1 MRVLRRLG
9 LVLLLAL
16 TATACGETDSGAT
29 ELRLADLVRFQDRYD
44 GDMVTISGV
53 VNMFDDPEHYWIEDD
68 AINRVRVVPHE
79 AVSEF
84 VGQRVRVLGRF
95 EYGSEKGRVIT
106 ARSVE
111 VME

>member
-1 MRVLRRLG
+1 MRVLCRPG

-16 TATACGETDSGAT
+16 TATACGEPDSSAT
-29 ELRLADLVRFQDRYD
+29 ELHLADLVRFQDRYD
-44 GDMVTISGV
+44 GDMVATSGR

-79 AVSEF
+79 AVSDL
-84 VGQRVRVLGRF
+84 VGRHVRVLGRF
-95 EYGSEKGRVIT
+95 EYDSGEGRVIT

-111 VME
+111 VVE